1 MGLSV
6 FHAWPKMHLPEVQP
20 LWIKMVRMRLHG
32 KILALLC
39 LLTALAGCAALQ
51 PQLSVA
57 PPRLSSVEAAR
68 VGIAVESKLMQRLGG
83 PYYDRQLGADLNRM
97 AKDHAREGRPLLI
110 AVADRSAPA
119 LYPLP
124 GNRVVMTRGLLAE
137 VRSRA
142 ELESLLAGAA
152 QLAGQVYQTP
162 TSRRMAEATARLL
175 AATDSSYD
183 PAAAAIVLARLFEQA
198 ACEGACLTSLP
209 AVAGLSGAAAGDRLP
224 ESLERLA
231 ALQPGYELL
240 ASARRLERGDDAS
253 PAIAGYLQAASR
265 SPDEPAILAAL
276 GLAYLRAGQVQSA
289 RLHLQKAVELQP
301 GYYRT
306 LMGLGYLF
314 LQQGKLREANQR
326 LADSVALLAV
336 PENLFLLAEAREK
349 SGASEEA
356 RALYR
361 LVAGADEAGKLGRTA
376 AERLQQAGEGQ

>member
-1 MGLSV
+1 
-6 FHAWPKMHLPEVQP
+6 
-20 LWIKMVRMRLHG
+20 MRLHG
-32 KILALLC
+32 KLLALFC
-39 LLTALAGCAALQ
+39 LLTALAWLAGCAALQ
-51 PQLSVA
+51 PEPAVA
-57 PPRLSSVEAAR
+57 PPRLSAGEAAR
-68 VGIAVESKLMQRLGG
+68 VGIAVESKLLQRLGG
-83 PYYDRQLGADLNRM
+83 PYHDRQLGADLNRL
-97 AKDHAREGRPLLI
+97 AKGHTRAGRPLLI

-124 GNRVVMTRGLLAE
+124 GSRVVMTRGLLAE
-137 VRSRA
+137 VGSRT

-152 QLAGQVYQTP
+152 QLAGQVYQAP

-198 ACEGACLTSLP
+198 ACEGACLTSLRK
-209 AVAGLSGAAAGDRLP
+209 VAGLSGAAAADRLP
-224 ESLERLA
+224 ASLERLA

-240 ASARRLERGDDAS
+240 AGAHRLERGDDPS
-253 PAIAGYLQAASR
+253 PAIAGYLQAASL

-276 GLAYLRAGQVQSA
+276 GLAYLRAGQAQPA

-306 LMGLGYLF
+306 LMGLGYLS
-314 LQQGKLREANQR
+314 LQQGKLGEANQR

-361 LVAGADEAGKLGRTA
+361 LVAGADDAGKLGRTA
-376 AERLQQAGEGQ
+376 AERLQQAGGGQ